1 MTVGLDTPEGHNII
15 PKRFNVFILYHN
27 MMNGAFIDDTG
38 GTKSKGM
45 RVSELIMEDLQ
56 KERYEQLDRGTA
68 YDVRGTT
75 PQKRVL
81 KDVVDCENSILA
93 VCEGRFPK

>member
-1 MTVGLDTPEGHNII
+1 
-15 PKRFNVFILYHN
+15 
-27 MMNGAFIDDTG
+27 MNGDFVDDTG
-38 GTKSKGM
+38 GTMEKGM

-56 KERYEQLDRGTA
+56 KERYELLEKGTA
-68 YDVRGTT
+68 YDDRGTT

-93 VCEGRFPK
+93 VWQGRFPK

>member
-1 MTVGLDTPEGHNII
+1 
-15 PKRFNVFILYHN
+15 
-27 MMNGAFIDDTG
+27 
-38 GTKSKGM
+38 M

-56 KERYEQLDRGTA
+56 KERYEQLERGTG
-68 YDVRGTT
+68 YDWGGTS

-93 VCEGRFPK
+93 VCEGRFTK

>member
-1 MTVGLDTPEGHNII
+1 
-15 PKRFNVFILYHN
+15 
-27 MMNGAFIDDTG
+27 MMNGAFINDTG

-56 KERYEQLDRGTA
+56 KERYELLERGTA
-68 YDVRGTT
+68 YDDRGTT

-81 KDVVDCENSILA
+81 KDVVDCENTILA

>member
-1 MTVGLDTPEGHNII
+1 
-15 PKRFNVFILYHN
+15 
-27 MMNGAFIDDTG
+27 MNGAFIDDTG

-68 YDVRGTT
+68 YDNRSLGAS

-81 KDVVDCENSILA
+81 KDVVDCENTILA

>member
-1 MTVGLDTPEGHNII
+1 
-15 PKRFNVFILYHN
+15 
-27 MMNGAFIDDTG
+27 MNGAFIDDTG

-56 KERYEQLDRGTA
+56 SERYELLERGTG

-93 VCEGRFPK
+93 VCQGKFPK

>member
-1 MTVGLDTPEGHNII
+1 
-15 PKRFNVFILYHN
+15 

-56 KERYEQLDRGTA
+56 KERYEQLDRGTG
-68 YDVRGTT
+68 YDWGGTS

>member
-1 MTVGLDTPEGHNII
+1 MYGDFV
-15 PKRFNVFILYHN
+15 
-27 MMNGAFIDDTG
+27 DDTG
-38 GTKSKGM
+38 GTKTKGM

-56 KERYEQLDRGTA
+56 KYRYELLDRGTA
-68 YDVRGTT
+68 YENRSLGAS

-93 VCEGRFPK
+93 VCQGKFPK